1 MFKNRK
7 CSSVHKLLAG
17 VKNAGKMER
26 LPNSS
31 VHSFF
36 YQLLKCKV
44 KIAFLR
50 RETSATASESFWSK
64 SDADPFESIFT
75 PEHFFMHA
83 EHPCT
88 ALHINET
95 PTHNT
100 IILKTFA
107 SVPMLEC

>member
-1 MFKNRK
+1 MLVRWSAFRIQ
-7 CSSVHKLLAG
+7 VFI
-17 VKNAGKMER
+17 V
-26 LPNSS
+26 
-31 VHSFF
+31 F